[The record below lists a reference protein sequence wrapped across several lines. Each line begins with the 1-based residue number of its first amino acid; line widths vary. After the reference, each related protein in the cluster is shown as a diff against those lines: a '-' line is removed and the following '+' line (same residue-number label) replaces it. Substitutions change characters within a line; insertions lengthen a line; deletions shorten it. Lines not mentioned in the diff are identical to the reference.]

1 MAGFYRSRVAA
12 LVFVLGAGGTARAGD
27 PEHLSVYIHIAG
39 TNRHR
44 DDHSREVVPTRP
56 DLKLWNG
63 RSNFTPRLS
72 TTVYAVERTE
82 GGQRLLRDSSLP
94 AKRGWVPAG
103 DVVPLKEAEG
113 YFTAAIQ
120 AGDTRS
126 FPFLSRG
133 LVRYHVGEN
142 DLALA
147 DLNEALRRDPESVEA
162 LSWRASTHSAM
173 HHRELAFADYDRALQ
188 LQPNNPHVLLCRSEI
203 KPTSKQEIDR
213 AFADLDRAIQI
224 APSEPIFRLN
234 RAMCNIALKRRDAAI
249 RDLQEIIRRFPESEP
264 FLAAVVNLARIQ
276 EDRLA
281 REAIR
286 TRLAQH
292 PDRDLAYRCHI
303 VLALID
309 ETEWRRSA
317 ARSELD
323 AASAINPA
331 KEDAYLL
338 QAGMSRSHDDLRQAF
353 LDMDAAIHANPSNGE
368 SHEARAVLYYHRHN
382 YAAAIADMHTAAML
396 KPEDPEIH
404 ERLALML
411 ASCAEASIRRGP
423 EAVAEA
429 TRACELSRWKS
440 PTALDALA
448 AAEAESGHFL
458 AAAGHEEKAI
468 ALLPDNDNREF
479 HYRWLLGRYRD
490 HKPAYRL
497 SLLEEWG
504 IRKSRR
510 D

>member
-12 LVFVLGAGGTARAGD
+12 LVLVLGAGGIARAGE
-27 PEHLSVYIHIAG
+27 PERLSFHIPLAG
-39 TNRHR
+39 MDRHR
-44 DDHSREVVPTRP
+44 DDHTREVVPTGP

-63 RSNFTPRLS
+63 RTSFTPRLS
-72 TTVYAVERTE
+72 TTIYAVERTE
-82 GGQRLLRDSSLP
+82 AGQRLLRDSSLP
-94 AKRGWVPAG
+94 AKHGWVPAG

-133 LVRYHVGEN
+133 LVRYHVGEY

-147 DLNEALRRDPESVEA
+147 DLNEALRRDPRSVEA

-173 HHRELAFADYDRALQ
+173 HHREQAFADYDHALQ
-188 LQPNNPHVLLCRSEI
+188 LQPNNPHLLRCRAEI
-203 KPTSKQEIDR
+203 TPTSKKEIDR

-224 APSEPIFRLN
+224 APSEPIFRLV
-234 RAMCNIALKRRDAAI
+234 RAGCNTALKRRDAAL
-249 RDLQEIIRRFPESEP
+249 RELQEIIRRFPEPEP
-264 FLAAVVNLARIQ
+264 FLAAVAGLA
-276 EDRLA
+276 ELKEYRLA
-281 REAIR
+281 RAAIHA
-286 TRLAQH
+286 RLDQH
-292 PDRDLAYRCHI
+292 PDRDLAYKCHI
-303 VLALID
+303 VLAIID
-309 ETEWRRSA
+309 EIERRHSR
-317 ARSELD
+317 ARSEL
-323 AASAINPA
+323 AAAIAIDPS
-331 KEDAYLL
+331 KEDAYVFR
-338 QAGMSRSHDDLRQAF
+338 AAITSRDWDVHQAF
-353 LDMDAAIHANPSNGE
+353 ADIDSAIRANPANGE
-368 SHEARAVLYYHRHN
+368 SYEMRAAMRYGKQN
-382 YAAAIADMHTAAML
+382 YSAAIADMHTSVKL
-396 KPEDPEIH
+396 KSEDPEIH

-411 ASCAEASIRRGP
+411 ASCPEAGISRGP

-448 AAEAESGHFL
+448 EAEAEAGHYL
-458 AAAGHEEKAI
+458 AAAGHQENAI
-468 ALLPDNDNREF
+468 ALLPDNDEREI
-479 HYRWLLGRYRD
+479 HYRRSLARYRD